1 MSNGPLAGV
10 RVFDLTMW
18 MVGPWCSVQLGAL
31 GADVIHIEQP
41 DVEWGS
47 LGAGVPPLIHGTS
60 IGYIAW
66 NMNKRGLS
74 LGMKSPEDRAVA
86 YELLKTSDVF
96 LINMTPGVADR
107 LGVGYDVVS
116 EINPNIIY
124 CAITGWGESG
134 PMQLT
139 PGADTPA
146 QYVTGFAT
154 GTGTPDDDDE
164 LYRHFTQMDGTSGNY
179 AAQAIL
185 MGLVAR
191 KRTGKG
197 QRVHVSMLKAGSALQ
212 SVRISEYLASGHQPQ
227 RLGSASQN
235 TAPDRA
241 YVCADGETLGVSVTS
256 EAEWQSFCEVI
267 GQPELAA
274 DPRFSVNADRV
285 DHREELDGLLEPVFA
300 GMVRDYWLRHFNL
313 AGVPV
318 GYPMN
323 WSELRHHAQVLDN
336 DYIVPVETAAWDQVW
351 TGGPPWHLSET
362 PARMFSPPMPGQH
375 TQDILADLQQRR
387 AASEQ
392 SAAGA
397 PVAREG

>member
-10 RVFDLTMW
+10 RVFDLTQW

-31 GADVIHIEQP
+31 GAEVIHIEQP
-41 DVEWGS
+41 DVDWS
-47 LGAGVPPLIHGTS
+47 TLGAGVPPLINGTS
-60 IGYIAW
+60 VGYIAW

-74 LGMKSPEDRAVA
+74 LAMKSPEDRAVA

-96 LINMTPGVADR
+96 LINMRPGVADR

-116 EINPNIIY
+116 AINPNIIY

-134 PMQLT
+134 PMQHS

-146 QYVTGFAT
+146 QYVTGFSS
-154 GTGTPDDDDE
+154 GTGTPEGDDE
-164 LYRHFTQMDGTSGNY
+164 IHRHFTQLDATSGNY

-197 QRVHVSMLKAGSALQ
+197 QRIHVSMLKAGSALQ
-212 SVRISEYLASGHQPQ
+212 TVRIGEYLASGRQPQ
-227 RLGSASQN
+227 RLGSGSQN
-235 TAPDRA
+235 TAPNRA
-241 YVCADGETLGVSVTS
+241 YRCADGEILGVSVTS
-256 EAEWQSFCEVI
+256 EAEWQGFCEVI

-285 DHREELDGLLEPVFA
+285 DHREELDGLLEPVLG
-300 GMVRDYWLRHFNL
+300 GMVRDYWLMHFNR

-318 GYPMN
+318 GYPMT
-323 WSELRHHAQVLDN
+323 WAELRHHAQVLDN
-336 DYIVPVETAAWDQVW
+336 DYIVPVETAAWGQVW
-351 TGGPPWHLSET
+351 TGGPAWHLSET
-362 PARMFSPPMPGQH
+362 PARMFSTPMPGEHSQE
-375 TQDILADLQQRR
+375 ILAGLEQQRG
-387 AASEQ
+387 ASEQ
-392 SAAGA
+392 PAAGA
-397 PVAREG
+397 SVAREA

>member
-116 EINPNIIY
+116 EINPNIVY

-134 PMQLT
+134 PMMLT

-154 GTGTPDDDDE
+154 GTGTPDGDDE

-212 SVRISEYLASGHQPQ
+212 SVRIGEYLASGHQPQ

-235 TAPDRA
+235 TAPDRT
-241 YVCADGETLGVSVTS
+241 YLCADGELLGVSVTS
-256 EAEWQSFCEVI
+256 EAEWQGFCEVI

-285 DHREELDGLLEPVFA
+285 DHREELDSLLEPVIA

-318 GYPMN
+318 GYPMT
-323 WSELRHHAQVLDN
+323 WSELRHHAQVLEN

-375 TQDILADLQQRR
+375 TQDILADLQERR
-387 AASEQ
+387 GASEQ
-392 SAAGA
+392 PAAGA
-397 PVAREG
+397 SVTREA

>member
-31 GADVIHIEQP
+31 GAEVVHIEQP
-41 DVEWGS
+41 DVDWS
-47 LGAGVPPLIHGTS
+47 TLGAGVPPLINGTS
-60 IGYIAW
+60 VGYIAW

-74 LGMKSPEDRAVA
+74 LGMKSPEDRTVA
-86 YELLKTSDVF
+86 YELLNTSDVF

-107 LGVGYDVVS
+107 LGVGYDIVS
-116 EINPNIIY
+116 GINPQIVY

-134 PMQLT
+134 PMALL

-154 GTGTPDDDDE
+154 GTGVPDGDDE
-164 LYRHFTQMDGTSGNY
+164 INRHFTQMDATSGNY

-185 MGLVAR
+185 MGLLAR

-197 QRVHVSMLKAGSALQ
+197 QRIHVSMLRAGSALQ
-212 SVRISEYLASGHQPQ
+212 SVRIGEYLASGHQPQ
-227 RLGSASQN
+227 RLGSGSQN

-241 YVCADGETLGVSVTS
+241 YECADGELLGLSVPS
-256 EAEWQSFCEVI
+256 EDEWRGFCEVI
-267 GQPELAA
+267 GQPELAS
-274 DPRFSVNADRV
+274 DPRFAVNADRV
-285 DHREELDGLLEPVFA
+285 DNREELDRLLEPILE
-300 GMVRDYWLRHFNL
+300 GMVRDYWLMHLNR

-318 GYPMN
+318 GYPMT
-323 WSELRHHAQVLDN
+323 WAELRHHAQVLEN
-336 DYIVPVETAAWDQVW
+336 DYIVPVETAAWGQVW
-351 TGGPPWHLSET
+351 TGGPPWQLSET
-362 PARMFSPPMPGQH
+362 PARMFSPPMPGEHSQ
-375 TQDILADLQQRR
+375 QILADLQQQR

-392 SAAGA
+392 PA
-397 PVAREG
+397 VARES

>member
-10 RVFDLTMW
+10 RVFDLTQW

-31 GADVIHIEQP
+31 GAEVIHIEQP
-41 DVEWGS
+41 DVDWS
-47 LGAGVPPLIHGTS
+47 TLGAGVPPLINGTS
-60 IGYIAW
+60 VGYIAW

-74 LGMKSPEDRAVA
+74 LAMKSPEDRAIA

-96 LINMTPGVADR
+96 LINMRPGVAER

-116 EINPNIIY
+116 AINPNIVY

-134 PMQLT
+134 PMQHS

-146 QYVTGFAT
+146 QYVTGFSS
-154 GTGTPDDDDE
+154 GTGTPEGDDE
-164 LYRHFTQMDGTSGNY
+164 IHRHFTQLDATSGNY

-212 SVRISEYLASGHQPQ
+212 TVRIGEYLASGRQPQ
-227 RLGSASQN
+227 RLGSGSQN
-235 TAPDRA
+235 TAPNRA
-241 YVCADGETLGVSVTS
+241 YRCADGEILGVSVTS
-256 EAEWQSFCEVI
+256 EDEWQGFCEVI

-285 DHREELDGLLEPVFA
+285 DHREVLDSLLEPVLG
-300 GMVRDYWLRHFNL
+300 GMVRDYWLMHFNR

-318 GYPMN
+318 GYPMT
-323 WSELRHHAQVLDN
+323 WAELRHHAQVLDN
-336 DYIVPVETAAWDQVW
+336 DYIVPVETAAWGQVW
-351 TGGPPWHLSET
+351 TGGPAWHLSGT
-362 PARMFSPPMPGQH
+362 PARMFSTPMPGEHSQE
-375 TQDILADLQQRR
+375 ILAGLEQQRGG
-387 AASEQ
+387 SEQ
-392 SAAGA
+392 PTTGA
-397 PVAREG
+397 SVAREA

>member
-10 RVFDLTMW
+10 RVFDLTQW

-31 GADVIHIEQP
+31 GAEVIHIEQP
-41 DVEWGS
+41 DVDWS
-47 LGAGVPPLIHGTS
+47 TLGAGVPPLINGTS
-60 IGYIAW
+60 VGYIAW

-74 LGMKSPEDRAVA
+74 LAMKSPEDRAIA

-96 LINMTPGVADR
+96 LINMRPGVADR

-116 EINPNIIY
+116 GINPNIIY

-134 PMQLT
+134 PMQHS

-146 QYVTGFAT
+146 QYVTGFSS
-154 GTGTPDDDDE
+154 GTGTPEGDDE
-164 LYRHFTQMDGTSGNY
+164 IHRHFTQLDATSGNY

-197 QRVHVSMLKAGSALQ
+197 QRIHVSMLKAGSALQ
-212 SVRISEYLASGHQPQ
+212 TVRIGEYLASGRQPQ
-227 RLGSASQN
+227 RLGSGSQN
-235 TAPDRA
+235 TAPNRA
-241 YVCADGETLGVSVTS
+241 YRCADGELLGVSVTS
-256 EAEWQSFCEVI
+256 EAEWLGFCEVI

-285 DHREELDGLLEPVFA
+285 DHRAELDGLLEPVLG
-300 GMVRDYWLRHFNL
+300 GMVRDYWLMHFNR

-318 GYPMN
+318 GYPMT
-323 WSELRHHAQVLDN
+323 WAELRHHAQVIDN
-336 DYIVPVETAAWDQVW
+336 DYIVPVETAAWGQVW
-351 TGGPPWHLSET
+351 TGGPAWHLSAT
-362 PARMFSPPMPGQH
+362 PARMFSTPMPGEHSQE
-375 TQDILADLQQRR
+375 ILAGLEQQRG
-387 AASEQ
+387 ASEQ
-392 SAAGA
+392 PATGA
-397 PVAREG
+397 SVAREA